1 MAAHS
6 VFHDDDAS
14 DCFGHG
20 THVAALAAGLTYGV
34 AKNASIIAGIFRR
47 EFHKRSLF
55 KRDASLGHLI
65 HAPLLPH
72 PLPPVRCVACN
83 GTSSAAR
90 VVAGMDWVA
99 ANMRL
104 PAVVSLSIGADRPN
118 ALLDRAAE
126 ALLSLGAVVVAA
138 AGNYND
144 GEDEWR

>member
-1 MAAHS
+1 M
-6 VFHDDDAS
+6 
-14 DCFGHG
+14 
-20 THVAALAAGLTYGV
+20 
-34 AKNASIIAGIFRR
+34 
-47 EFHKRSLF
+47 
-55 KRDASLGHLI
+55 
-65 HAPLLPH
+65 
-72 PLPPVRCVACN
+72 ACN

>member
-1 MAAHS
+1 
-6 VFHDDDAS
+6 
-14 DCFGHG
+14 
-20 THVAALAAGLTYGV
+20 
-34 AKNASIIAGIFRR
+34 
-47 EFHKRSLF
+47 
-55 KRDASLGHLI
+55 
-65 HAPLLPH
+65 
-72 PLPPVRCVACN
+72 
-83 GTSSAAR
+83 
-90 VVAGMDWVA
+90 MDWVA